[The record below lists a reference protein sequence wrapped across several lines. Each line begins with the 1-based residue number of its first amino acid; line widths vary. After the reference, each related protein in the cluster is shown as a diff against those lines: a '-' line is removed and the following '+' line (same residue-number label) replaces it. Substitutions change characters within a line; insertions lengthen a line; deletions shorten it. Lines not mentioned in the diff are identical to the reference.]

1 MIYNKVV
8 SAPFSEEFVFLL
20 DSLDSLDIPAVLAGE
35 DRKVLKANR
44 AAGAAL
50 GCSPEDIKGACL
62 GDFIS
67 TAAPHAGADP
77 WAGTHPEGHGG
88 PTGDAAGIPGLA
100 VPAGAG
106 AVRTCCFE
114 SRCTRKNGETFASKI
129 TVIKRSQ
136 PACQAV
142 IIQERKEDP
151 GHAGLI
157 NELGG
162 IINSSLSIGT
172 IFRMVASE
180 IKKIVDYDRASLLL
194 YDEEN
199 KNLLIFA
206 LDTGMR
212 TLMPKGVKA
221 PIETTSAG
229 WVAKNNRPWINCD
242 LREEVLFPDDKK
254 LADEG
259 IRSTI
264 SIPLFKDRMLGV
276 FNLDSTTPAKY
287 SGGDLDI
294 LLPVARHISMALEN
308 ALLFEEISKEKKEWK
323 KTFDAITDMVWIED
337 GNQRIIRANQAVLE
351 KTGFTASQVV
361 GKPCRQVME
370 KIGIHVTARLCQ
382 QTLVNRTPSFL
393 ELAGRDS
400 GIFHFWVYPL
410 VDEEGRM
417 YAMVHYLK
425 DVTGQKRME
434 QHLIRS
440 NRLASLGTL
449 VAGIAHEI
457 NNPLGIIAGYS
468 EALMDRAREDAL
480 LKVPEFEDFPE
491 YLETIHKEIFRCKG
505 ILRSLLDFASPSPGS
520 FRQLDINEIIK
531 EVILLV
537 NHKAKRLNHLM
548 EFNLRRDLP
557 KIYGEPGALRQLFM
571 NIIINSMYFTP
582 EKGRITITTLM
593 EDGADGEGFA
603 SRPPVVKVVIRDTG
617 AGIPAEIMDK
627 IFDPF
632 FTTKTAGEG
641 TGLGLSICHKIV
653 EEHGGS
659 IDAQSSPGRGTAFTI
674 KLPVDAEKRAP
685 GTRKTHEAHEEG
697 KKAVRNA

>member
-1 MIYNKVV
+1 MF
-8 SAPFSEEFVFLL
+8 PEEFGFLL
-20 DSLDSLDIPAVLAGE
+20 DSLDALGIPAVLADE
-35 DRKVLKANR
+35 NRIVLFAN
-44 AAGAAL
+44 AASAAVL
-50 GCSPEDIKGACL
+50 ECSPEEMKGL
-62 GDFIS
+62 DLNNFIS
-67 TAAPHAGADP
+67 IGEAPPAKGMSSKEHA
-77 WAGTHPEGHGG
+77 G
-88 PTGDAAGIPGLA
+88 PTGAAGGSFG
-100 VPAGAG
+100 VSRGPAGFSG
-106 AVRTCCFE
+106 EKPERSYCFE
-114 SRCTRKNGETFASKI
+114 SCCARKNGEAFAAKI
-129 TVIKRSQ
+129 TVITRGFPARS
-136 PACQAV
+136 AV
-142 IIQERKEDP
+142 VIQERKDDP
-151 GHAGLI
+151 RHAGLI

-180 IKKIVDYDRASLLL
+180 IKKIIHYDRASLLL
-194 YDEEN
+194 NNEEE

-206 LDTGMR
+206 LDTGMK

-221 PIETTSAG
+221 PIDTTSAG
-229 WVAKNNRPWINCD
+229 WVVKNNQPWINYD
-242 LREEVLFPDDKK
+242 LREDIRFPDDKK

-276 FNLDSTTPAKY
+276 FNLDSTMPSKY
-287 SGGDLDI
+287 SGKDLQI
-294 LLPVARHISMALEN
+294 LLSVARQISMALEN

-337 GNQRIIRANQAVLE
+337 GNQRVIRANQTVLE
-351 KTGFTASQVV
+351 KTGFTAAQVV
-361 GKPCRQVME
+361 GRPCRQIME
-370 KIGIHVTARLCQ
+370 KIGIQITSRLCQ
-382 QTLVNRTPSFL
+382 QTVSSRMPSFR
-393 ELAGRDS
+393 ELSGRDG
-400 GIFHFWVYPL
+400 GIFYFWVYPL

-425 DVTGQKRME
+425 DVTDQKRLE
-434 QHLIRS
+434 QHLVRS

-468 EALMDRAREDAL
+468 DALIDRAREENL
-480 LKVPEFEDFPE
+480 LRVPEFGDFPE
-491 YLETIHKEIFRCKG
+491 YLETINKEIFRCKG
-505 ILRSLLDFASPSPGS
+505 ILRSLLDFSSPSPGS

-537 NHKAKRLNHLM
+537 NHRAKRLNHVM
-548 EFNLRRDLP
+548 GFNLRRDLP

-582 EKGRITITTLM
+582 EKGSITITTLM
-593 EDGADGEGFA
+593 VDGRDDEGFA
-603 SRPPVVKVVIRDTG
+603 SRPAAVKVVIRDTG
-617 AGIPAEIMDK
+617 SGIPPEIMDK

-659 IDAQSSPGRGTAFTI
+659 IDVESSPGEGTAFTI
-674 KLPVDAEKRAP
+674 KLPVDAGINSR
-685 GTRKTHEAHEEG
+685 
-697 KKAVRNA
+697 

>member
-1 MIYNKVV
+1 MIYNKTV
-8 SAPFSEEFVFLL
+8 SAPFPEEFGFLL
-20 DSLDSLDIPAVLAGE
+20 DSLDSLDVPAVLIDE
-35 DRKVLKANR
+35 DRRVLKANR
-44 AAGAAL
+44 ASGAVL
-50 GCSPEDIKGACL
+50 GCTPEDINGVCL
-62 GDFIS
+62 DDFIS
-67 TAAPHAGADP
+67 PAGPHAGAP
-77 WAGTHPEGHGG
+77 SASGPHRNGHAWHGFALTE
-88 PTGDAAGIPGLA
+88 TGRAY
-100 VPAGAG
+100 
-106 AVRTCCFE
+106 CFE
-114 SRCTRKNGETFASKI
+114 SCCTRRNGETFASKI
-129 TVIKRSQ
+129 TVITRDSL
-136 PACQAV
+136 ACQAV
-142 IIQERKEDP
+142 IIQEMKEDP
-151 GHAGLI
+151 QHAGLI

-194 YDEEN
+194 YNEEN
-199 KNLLIFA
+199 ENLLIFA

-221 PIETTSAG
+221 PIDTTSAG
-229 WVAKNNRPWINCD
+229 WVAKNNRPWINYD
-242 LREEVLFPDDKK
+242 LQEEVPFPDDKK

-276 FNLDSTTPAKY
+276 FNLDSTVPAKY
-287 SGGDLDI
+287 SGGDLHI

-351 KTGFTASQVV
+351 KTGFTAAQVV
-361 GKPCRQVME
+361 GKPCRHIME
-370 KIGIHVTARLCQ
+370 KIGIHVTSRLCG
-382 QTLVNRTPSFL
+382 QTLASRTPSFL
-393 ELAGRDS
+393 ELAGRDG

-468 EALMDRAREDAL
+468 EALMDRAREDGL

-505 ILRSLLDFASPSPGS
+505 ILRSLLDFASPSSGS

-582 EKGRITITTLM
+582 EKGRITITTLL
-593 EDGADGEGFA
+593 EEGDGEDFA

-617 AGIPAEIMDK
+617 VGIPAEIMDK

-659 IDAQSSPGRGTAFTI
+659 IDAQSSPENGTAFTI
-674 KLPVDAEKRAP
+674 KLPVDAGRALEA
-685 GTRKTHEAHEEG
+685 RKLHDDV
-697 KKAVRNA
+697 KAVRSA

>member
-1 MIYNKVV
+1 MGGRF
-8 SAPFSEEFVFLL
+8 PDEFGFLL
-20 DSLDSLDIPAVLAGE
+20 DTLDSINISAVVIDEARRILAANKASGALFGCGSGE
-35 DRKVLKANR
+35 LEGGGIESFIAFGVQATAVSGGITNTDGH
-44 AAGAAL
+44 AAGCAVFPA
-50 GCSPEDIKGACL
+50 EA
-62 GDFIS
+62 
-67 TAAPHAGADP
+67 
-77 WAGTHPEGHGG
+77 HGG
-88 PTGDAAGIPGLA
+88 DSFEA
-100 VPAGAG
+100 
-106 AVRTCCFE
+106 CCA
-114 SRCTRKNGETFASKI
+114 RKNGEAFAAKI
-129 TVIKRSQ
+129 TMITRGSPVRH
-136 PACQAV
+136 AV
-142 IIQERKEDP
+142 IIQQIKDDP
-151 GHAGLI
+151 RHSGLI

-180 IKKIVDYDRASLLL
+180 IRKIIDYDRASLLL
-194 YDEEN
+194 NDEKK

-206 LDTGMR
+206 LDTGMK
-212 TLMPKGVKA
+212 TLMPKGIRA
-221 PIETTSAG
+221 PVDTTSAG
-229 WVAKNNRPWINCD
+229 WVVQNNQPWINYD
-242 LREEVLFPDDKK
+242 LRQEIRFPDDKK
-254 LADEG
+254 LAAEG

-276 FNLDSTTPAKY
+276 FNLDSTMPSKY
-287 SGGDLDI
+287 SGDDLQI
-294 LLPVARHISMALEN
+294 LLAVARHISMALEN

-337 GNQRIIRANQAVLE
+337 GNQQIIRANQTVLE
-351 KTGFTASQVV
+351 KTGFSAAQVV
-361 GKPCRQVME
+361 GRPCRQVME
-370 KIGIHVTARLCQ
+370 KIGIQITTRLCQ
-382 QTLVNRTPSFL
+382 QTLTSRMPSFL
-393 ELAGRDS
+393 ELTGKDG

-425 DVTGQKRME
+425 DVTDQKRLE

-468 EALMDRAREDAL
+468 EALMDRAREDNL

-537 NHKAKRLNHLM
+537 NHRAKRLHHQM

-557 KIYGEPGALRQLFM
+557 KIFGEPGALRQLFM

-582 EKGRITITTLM
+582 EKGSITITTLM
-593 EDGADGEGFA
+593 ADGRDEESIA
-603 SRPPVVKVVIRDTG
+603 PCPAAVKVVISDTG
-617 AGIPAEIMDK
+617 SGIPAGIMDK

-659 IDAQSSPGRGTAFTI
+659 IDVESAPGKGTAFTI
-674 KLPVDAEKRAP
+674 KLPVDGRAVEP
-685 GTRKTHEAHEEG
+685 LGSRAG
-697 KKAVRNA
+697 RNKK